1 MRYVGLDLSTKTGL
15 VILDESGQVIKAEEI
30 TTKEKSDPQ
39 RMIILTEKIMSKL
52 KDDDVIAIEGFSY
65 GSRGRGVSLQFGY
78 GYAVRIALFTANKPF
93 LIVTPSQVKKYAT
106 GKGNSSK
113 DNMILPMF
121 KKWGFEHDSDNVR
134 DAYVLAK
141 IAFDLKVDK
150 EIELKKYESEIL
162 RDLRKDGVVK

>member
-15 VILDESGQVIKAEEI
+15 VILDKSGQVIKAEEI
-30 TTKEKSDPQ
+30 TTKEKNDPQ
-39 RMIILTEKIMSKL
+39 RMIILTEEIMSNL
-52 KDDDVIAIEGFSY
+52 KEDDVIAIEGFSY
-65 GSRGRGVSLQFGY
+65 GSRGRGISFQFGY

-113 DNMILPMF
+113 DNMILPIF

-141 IAFDLKVDK
+141 IAFDLKTDK
-150 EIELKKYESEIL
+150 ETKLKGYQEGIIN
-162 RDLRKDGVVK
+162 DLRKNEVIK

>member
-30 TTKEKSDPQ
+30 TTKEKNDPQ
-39 RMIILTEKIMSKL
+39 RMIILTEKIMSNL

-65 GSRGRGVSLQFGY
+65 GSRGRGISFQFGY

-93 LIVTPSQVKKYAT
+93 SIVTPSQVKKYAT

-113 DNMILPMF
+113 DNMILPIF

-141 IAFDLKVDK
+141 IAFDLKTDK
-150 EIELKKYESEIL
+150 ETQLKGYQKGIIN
-162 RDLRKDGVVK
+162 DLLKN

>member
-30 TTKEKSDPQ
+30 TTKEKNDPQ
-39 RMIILTEKIMSKL
+39 RMIILTEKIMSHL

-65 GSRGRGVSLQFGY
+65 GSRGRGISFQFGY

-113 DNMILPMF
+113 DNMILPIF

-141 IAFDLKVDK
+141 IAFDLKTDK
-150 EIELKKYESEIL
+150 EVELKKYESEIL
-162 RDLRKDGVVK
+162 RDLQKRGD

>member
-15 VILDESGQVIKAEEI
+15 VILDESGQVVKAEEI
-30 TTKEKSDPQ
+30 TTKEKNDPQ
-39 RMIILTEKIMSKL
+39 RMIILTEKIMSNL

-65 GSRGRGVSLQFGY
+65 GSRGRGVSFQFGY
-78 GYAVRIALFTANKPF
+78 GYAVRIALFTVNKPF

-141 IAFDLKVDK
+141 IAFGLKTDK

-162 RDLRKDGVVK
+162 TDLRKNEVE

>member
-65 GSRGRGVSLQFGY
+65 GSRGRGVSFQFGY

-113 DNMILPMF
+113 DNMILPIF

-134 DAYVLAK
+134 DAYVLAR
-141 IAFDLKVDK
+141 IGYDMHSDGDLLKYEK
-150 EIELKKYESEIL
+150 EIIN
-162 RDLRKDGVVK
+162 DLRKEEEING

>member
-30 TTKEKSDPQ
+30 TTKEKNDPQ
-39 RMIILTEKIMSKL
+39 RMIILTEKIMSHL

-65 GSRGRGVSLQFGY
+65 GSRGRGISFQFGY

-113 DNMILPMF
+113 DNMILPIF

-141 IAFDLKVDK
+141 IAFDLKADK

>member
-15 VILDESGQVIKAEEI
+15 VILDESGQVVKAEEI
-30 TTKEKSDPQ
+30 TTKEKNDPQ
-39 RMIILTEKIMSKL
+39 RMIILTEKIMSNL

-65 GSRGRGVSLQFGY
+65 GSRGRGVSFQFGY

-141 IAFDLKVDK
+141 IAFDLKTDK

-162 RDLRKDGVVK
+162 TDLRKNEVE